1 MYWLDLFRLKRYANV
16 SNVFIV
22 ETADFKR
29 IDQFIEFAKTFELK
43 PSVVQLA
50 QERHGV
56 TVKYPDILVANLQR
70 GSIEEF
76 DRQKNRFVVAQSAMQ
91 AQMQIVGGVNLQRIY
106 ERLRSRPT
114 FVVVKYVYSKR
125 HAELLSDFVVD
136 VSQDPELFMLSSTVI
151 IFTFSASLFDQ
162 AVLKV
167 AFSIDVEPSYAEER
181 RRLLES
187 IASEWASLRRAR
199 GLDADVQ
206 QITEELINASAGL
219 TLHEVEVAAAESLH
233 TRGRID
239 ASVFTE
245 YKIKIL
251 RDMGLQ
257 YIEPRR
263 GFESVGGYG
272 YLKRYIIGRVVMP
285 LKEPERASRYGISIP
300 RGIVLYGPPGTGKS
314 WFAKALARELGLPMV
329 SLSPADFLRGIV
341 GETEARVRQVARII
355 ESMAPVVVFIDEID
369 QLALRRDSVM
379 ITDSGVSRRMTNMIL
394 EWLGSE
400 DRKSFVVGATNHI
413 ESIDPAFLRPGRID
427 EVIPVFYPDL
437 EARKEII
444 KIHTEVVRKIPLA
457 KDVSIDAL
465 ASATYLW
472 TGAEIEK
479 MILEAARQAFI
490 EKSEEVHAKHFETAI
505 KTMKIEREQRLRK
518 IEEMKTI
525 MQTLE
530 IVNQALLEEAIAAI
544 ESETPTPTTRLI

>member
-76 DRQKNRFVVAQSAMQ
+76 DRQKNRFVVVQSAMQ

-125 HAELLSDFVVD
+125 HAELLSDFIVD

-181 RRLLES
+181 RMLLES

-239 ASVFTE
+239 VSVFTE

-257 YIEPRR
+257 YIEPKR
-263 GFESVGGYG
+263 GFESVGGYS
-272 YLKRYIIGRVVMP
+272 YLKRYIMGRVVMP
-285 LKEPERASRYGISIP
+285 LKEPERASRYGIQIP

-369 QLALRRDSVM
+369 QLALRRDTTM
-379 ITDSGVSRRMTNMIL
+379 ITDSGVTRRMTNMIL

-427 EVIPVFYPDL
+427 EVIPVFYPDF

-444 KIHTEVVRKIPLA
+444 KIHTEVVRKIPLSS
-457 KDVSIDAL
+457 DVDVEAL

-479 MILEAARQAFI
+479 MILEAARHAFI
-490 EKSEEVHAKHFETAI
+490 ERIDEVHMRHFEAAI
-505 KTMKIEREQRLRK
+505 KAMRIERGERRRK
-518 IEEMKTI
+518 IEEMKTK
-525 MQTLE
+525 MQMLE
-530 IVNQALLEEAIAAI
+530 IVNQSLLEEAVASI
-544 ESETPTPTTRLI
+544 ESEMPQATRLI

>member
-1 MYWLDLFRLKRYANV
+1 MSWLDLFKIKRYANV

-29 IDQFIEFAKTFELK
+29 IDQFIEFAKSFELK
-43 PSVVQLA
+43 PSVQQMA
-50 QERHGV
+50 QERLGV
-56 TVKYPDILVANLQR
+56 LVKNPQLFVVNIQR

-76 DRQKNRFVVAQSAMQ
+76 DRQKNRFVPAQ
-91 AQMQIVGGVNLQRIY
+91 AQQQHQLVGGVNLARIY
-106 ERLRSRPT
+106 ELLRSRPA
-114 FVVVKYVYSKR
+114 FVVIKYVYSKR
-125 HAELLSDFVVD
+125 HADLLSDFIVD
-136 VSQDPELFMLSSTVI
+136 VAQDPELFMLSSTVI
-151 IFTFSASLFDQ
+151 VFTYSASLFDN

-167 AFSIDVEPSYAEER
+167 AFSIEVEPSYPDER
-181 RRLLES
+181 KALLEY
-187 IASEWASLRRAR
+187 IASEWALIKKTR
-199 GLDADVQ
+199 GLDVEPQ
-206 QITEELINASAGL
+206 QISEELVNASAGL
-219 TLHEVEVAAAESLH
+219 TLHEIEVAATESLH

-239 ASVFTE
+239 VTVFTE
-245 YKIKIL
+245 YKIKVL

-257 YIEPRR
+257 YIVPRR

-272 YLKRYIIGRVVMP
+272 YLKRYIMGRVVTP
-285 LKEPERASRYGISIP
+285 LREPERAARYGISIP
-300 RGIVLYGPPGTGKS
+300 RGVILYGPPGTGKS
-314 WFAKALARELGLPMV
+314 WFAKALAKELGLPMI

-369 QLALRRDSVM
+369 QLALRRDAVA

-400 DRKSFVVGATNHI
+400 DRRSFVVGATNHI

-427 EVIPVFYPDL
+427 EVIPVFYPDY

-444 KIHTEVVRKIPLA
+444 RIHTEVIRKIPLA
-457 KDVSIDAL
+457 EDVNIDAL

-479 MILEAARQAFI
+479 MILEAARQAFV
-490 EKSEEVHAKHFETAI
+490 EKSENVAMKHFEAAI
-505 KTMKIEREQRLRK
+505 NGMRIEREQRLRK
-518 IEEMKTI
+518 IEEIKTK

-530 IVNQALLEEAIAAI
+530 IVNQALLEEAVAAI
-544 ESETPTPTTRLI
+544 ESETPTRPTRLI